1 MKALMHFLLIIM
13 LGSFCMNNKEK
24 QASLNSK
31 AEDVFFQKRYL
42 MVENQIK
49 ARYVHDKRV
58 LEAMLKVPRHKFVP
72 EKYSKNAYDDNPLLI
87 GYDQTISQPYIVA
100 YMTEALTLKGDERV
114 LEIGTGSGYQ
124 AAVLCE
130 LAKEVYSIEIVEPLC
145 QRAKKLLAEMDY
157 TNFNGRCGDG
167 YAGWPEAAPFDAI
180 IVTAAPVT
188 VPQPL
193 LEQLKPGGRM
203 VLPVGDSFQKLVLIT
218 KNEDGSTTKR
228 DLIAVRFV
236 PMTGKAEKSVK

>member
-1 MKALMHFLLIIM
+1 MKAFIYFMLLTM
-13 LGSFCMNNKEK
+13 LGGFCMNKKEK
-24 QASLNSK
+24 QTLTDNNTTDTFY
-31 AEDVFFQKRYL
+31 EKRYQ

-49 ARYVHDKRV
+49 ARNVTDKRV

-72 EKYSKNAYDDNPLLI
+72 DRYKKNAYNDNPLSI
-87 GYDQTISQPYIVA
+87 GFDQTISQPFIVA
-100 YMTEALTLKGDERV
+100 YMTEALVLTGDERV

-145 QRAKKLLAEMDY
+145 LHAKKLLAELNY

-180 IVTAAPVT
+180 IVTAAPDHI
-188 VPQPL
+188 PQAL
-193 LEQLKPGGRM
+193 VNQLKPGGRM
-203 VLPVGDSFQKLVLIT
+203 ILPVGESFQKLVLIL
-218 KNEDGSTTKR
+218 KNEDGSIRKK

-236 PMTGKAEKSVK
+236 PMTGDAE